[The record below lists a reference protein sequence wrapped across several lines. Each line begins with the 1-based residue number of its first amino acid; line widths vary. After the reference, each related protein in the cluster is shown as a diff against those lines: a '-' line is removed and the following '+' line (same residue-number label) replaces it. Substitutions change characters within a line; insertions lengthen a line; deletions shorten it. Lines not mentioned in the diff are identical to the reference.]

1 MLRGL
6 EFGIVVPSGAEWYV
20 LVPKM
25 CPYCVRPRNLFAE
38 RPVGRIVTHDEE
50 TADLG
55 PGNVLPAGFSARA
68 NMKINARLALSRD
81 Y

>member
-1 MLRGL
+1 
-6 EFGIVVPSGAEWYV
+6 
-20 LVPKM
+20 
-25 CPYCVRPRNLFAE
+25 LFAE